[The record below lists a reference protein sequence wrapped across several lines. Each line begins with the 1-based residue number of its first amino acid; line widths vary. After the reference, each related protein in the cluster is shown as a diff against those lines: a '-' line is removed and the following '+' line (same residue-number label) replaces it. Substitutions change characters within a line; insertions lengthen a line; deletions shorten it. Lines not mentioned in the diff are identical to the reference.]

1 MGNNNQKPRAHALDA
16 LRGYA
21 IITMVLSAMEAFSV
35 LPRWM
40 YHAQV
45 PPPDHVFDPTIYGI
59 TWVDIIFPF
68 FLFSM
73 GAAIPLSLGRQH
85 AKGESIMKLTW
96 KTVQRWVKL
105 TFFAIF
111 IIHAFPFMLGYEQEW
126 MRYAMP
132 IFFFILL
139 CLMFM
144 PNPFGLSPYKARA
157 ITWSAY
163 LVAVGFMLLQPY
175 AGGAPFRLTDSDCIM
190 LILANVSL
198 TGSIIYLLTIGH
210 PLRRRAL
217 LPFLVALVMAAHTAN
232 SWPAL
237 LIHTSW
243 LPWLYLPAYQE
254 YLLIIIPGTVAG
266 EWIAQWLEKMK
277 ANDTSEGLVESV
289 QKKNE
294 AVLENVNPLKGGG
307 EAVLENGNPLKGGR
321 GAVLENGNK
330 VKNDEKAVLENVNP
344 LKGGRG
350 AVLENGNGVKNDE
363 KVVLENGNPLKGGGG
378 AVLENENK
386 VRTRSEEMKDKENS
400 LALPVAFLSLAL
412 IVVNVVLLFGR
423 HLVANL
429 VATMVLTALTAWLLR
444 SRREAGTTGVEAAKQ
459 RSASKDASSQNAA
472 KQEVSNREASSQEA
486 AEREVSNREASSQE
500 AAKQEVSSREA
511 SSQEASKQEVYN
523 HRSSSITASPTLH
536 FWQRLSSAGAYL
548 LLLGLC
554 LESYEGGIRKDDVT
568 LSYLFVTCG
577 LAFYALL
584 LLTVVCDHWH
594 VRWLCAPL
602 EMVGKNPMVAYVS
615 ASMVIIPVLIL
626 THIYPYIDALS
637 SQPLT
642 GFLKGVLLTTLCMAL
657 TAWFTHKRWFW
668 KT

>member
-210 PLRRRAL
+210 PLRRLAL
-217 LPFLVALVMAAHTAN
+217 LPFLVALFMAAHTAN

-277 ANDTSEGLVESV
+277 ANDTSKGLVKSY
-289 QKKNE
+289 QKKSE
-294 AVLENVNPLKGGG
+294 
-307 EAVLENGNPLKGGR
+307 
-321 GAVLENGNK
+321 AVLENGNK
-330 VKNDEKAVLENVNP
+330 VKNDEKAVLEKGNP
-344 LKGGRG
+344 LKGGRE
-350 AVLENGNGVKNDE
+350 AVLENGNKVKNDE
-363 KVVLENGNPLKGGGG
+363 KT
-378 AVLENENK
+378 VLENENK
-386 VRTRSEEMKDKENS
+386 VRTRSEEMKDKENA
-400 LALPVAFLSLAL
+400 LALPVALLSLAL

-459 RSASKDASSQNAA
+459 
-472 KQEVSNREASSQEA
+472 ETSNQ
-486 AEREVSNREASSQE
+486 
-500 AAKQEVSSREA
+500 K
-511 SSQEASKQEVYN
+511 
-523 HRSSSITASPTLH
+523 SSSAPASPTLH

-642 GFLKGVLLTTLCMAL
+642 GFLKGVLLTALCMAL

>member
-210 PLRRRAL
+210 PLRRLAL
-217 LPFLVALVMAAHTAN
+217 LPFLVALFMAAHTAN

-277 ANDTSEGLVESV
+277 ANDTSKGLVDNY

-294 AVLENVNPLKGGG
+294 AVLD
-307 EAVLENGNPLKGGR
+307 NGNPLKGGR

-330 VKNDEKAVLENVNP
+330 VKNDEKAVLENGNP
-344 LKGGRG
+344 LKGRRE

-363 KVVLENGNPLKGGGG
+363 KV
-378 AVLENENK
+378 VLENENK
-386 VRTRSEEMKDKENS
+386 VRTRSEEMKDKENA
-400 LALPVAFLSLAL
+400 LALPVALLSLAL

-459 RSASKDASSQNAA
+459 
-472 KQEVSNREASSQEA
+472 ETSNQ
-486 AEREVSNREASSQE
+486 
-500 AAKQEVSSREA
+500 
-511 SSQEASKQEVYN
+511 
-523 HRSSSITASPTLH
+523 RSSSAPASPTLH

-626 THIYPYIDALS
+626 TQLYPYIDALS

-642 GFLKGVLLTTLCMAL
+642 GFLKGVLLTALCMAL

>member
-210 PLRRRAL
+210 PLRRLAL
-217 LPFLVALVMAAHTAN
+217 LPFLVALFMAAHTAN

-277 ANDTSEGLVESV
+277 ANDTSKGLVESY

-294 AVLENVNPLKGGG
+294 AVLESG
-307 EAVLENGNPLKGGR
+307 
-321 GAVLENGNK
+321 
-330 VKNDEKAVLENVNP
+330 NP

-363 KVVLENGNPLKGGGG
+363 KVVLEN
-378 AVLENENK
+378 ENK
-386 VRTRSEEMKDKENS
+386 VRTRSEEMKDKENA

-486 AEREVSNREASSQE
+486 A
-500 AAKQEVSSREA
+500 KQEVSSREASLQEASKQEVSNREA

-523 HRSSSITASPTLH
+523 HRSSSIPASPTLH

-626 THIYPYIDALS
+626 TQLYPYIDALS

>member
-210 PLRRRAL
+210 PLRRLAL
-217 LPFLVALVMAAHTAN
+217 LPFLVALFMAAHTAN

-243 LPWLYLPAYQE
+243 LPWLYLPVYQE

-277 ANDTSEGLVESV
+277 ANDTSKGLVDNYK
-289 QKKNE
+289 KKNE
-294 AVLENVNPLKGGG
+294 AVLESG
-307 EAVLENGNPLKGGR
+307 
-321 GAVLENGNK
+321 
-330 VKNDEKAVLENVNP
+330 NP

-363 KVVLENGNPLKGGGG
+363 KVVLEN
-378 AVLENENK
+378 ENK
-386 VRTRSEEMKDKENS
+386 VRTRSEEMKDKENA

-459 RSASKDASSQNAA
+459 RSASRDASSQNAA
-472 KQEVSNREASSQEA
+472 KHEVSNREASSQEA
-486 AEREVSNREASSQE
+486 AEREVSSREASSQE
-500 AAKQEVSSREA
+500 AAQ
-511 SSQEASKQEVYN
+511 QEVYN
-523 HRSSSITASPTLH
+523 QKCSSIPASPTLH

-626 THIYPYIDALS
+626 MQLYPYIDALS

-642 GFLKGVLLTTLCMAL
+642 GFLKGVLLTALCMAL

>member
-210 PLRRRAL
+210 PLRRLAL
-217 LPFLVALVMAAHTAN
+217 LPFLIALFMAAHTAN

-243 LPWLYLPAYQE
+243 LPWLYLPAYQV

-277 ANDTSEGLVESV
+277 ANDTSKGLVDNYK
-289 QKKNE
+289 KKNE
-294 AVLENVNPLKGGG
+294 AVLESG
-307 EAVLENGNPLKGGR
+307 
-321 GAVLENGNK
+321 
-330 VKNDEKAVLENVNP
+330 NP

-363 KVVLENGNPLKGGGG
+363 KAVLENVNLLKGGGGAVLENGNKVKNDEK

-386 VRTRSEEMKDKENS
+386 VRTRSEEMKDKENA
-400 LALPVAFLSLAL
+400 LALPVALLSLAL
-412 IVVNVVLLFGR
+412 IIVNVVLLFGR

-486 AEREVSNREASSQE
+486 S
-500 AAKQEVSSREA
+500 KQEVSSREA

-523 HRSSSITASPTLH
+523 REASLQEAAQQEVYNQKCSSIPASPTLH

-626 THIYPYIDALS
+626 TQLYPYIDALS

-642 GFLKGVLLTTLCMAL
+642 GFLKGVLLTALCMAL

>member
-111 IIHAFPFMLGYEQEW
+111 IIHAFPFMLGYEKEW
-126 MRYAMP
+126 MCYAMP

-210 PLRRRAL
+210 PLRRLAL
-217 LPFLVALVMAAHTAN
+217 LPFLVALFMAAHTAN
-232 SWPAL
+232 SWPAQ

-277 ANDTSEGLVESV
+277 ANDTSKGLVENC
-289 QKKNE
+289 QKKNG
-294 AVLENVNPLKGGG
+294 AVLD
-307 EAVLENGNPLKGGR
+307 NGNPLKGGR

-330 VKNDEKAVLENVNP
+330 VKNDEKAVLENENP
-344 LKGGRG
+344 LNGGRG
-350 AVLENGNGVKNDE
+350 AVLENGNKVKNDE
-363 KVVLENGNPLKGGGG
+363 KT
-378 AVLENENK
+378 VLENENK
-386 VRTRSEEMKDKENS
+386 VRTRSEEMKDKENA
-400 LALPVAFLSLAL
+400 LALPVALLSLAL

-459 RSASKDASSQNAA
+459 
-472 KQEVSNREASSQEA
+472 EISNQ
-486 AEREVSNREASSQE
+486 
-500 AAKQEVSSREA
+500 K
-511 SSQEASKQEVYN
+511 
-523 HRSSSITASPTLH
+523 SSSAPASPTLH

-642 GFLKGVLLTTLCMAL
+642 GFLKGVLLTALCMAL

>member
-85 AKGESIMKLTW
+85 AKGESITKLTW

-210 PLRRRAL
+210 PLRRLAL
-217 LPFLVALVMAAHTAN
+217 LPFLIALFMAAHTAN
-232 SWPAL
+232 SWPAQ

-277 ANDTSEGLVESV
+277 AKDTGKGLVENY
-289 QKKNE
+289 QKKS
-294 AVLENVNPLKGGG
+294 

-321 GAVLENGNK
+321 GAVLESG
-330 VKNDEKAVLENVNP
+330 
-344 LKGGRG
+344 
-350 AVLENGNGVKNDE
+350 
-363 KVVLENGNPLKGGGG
+363 
-378 AVLENENK
+378 NK
-386 VRTRSEEMKDKENS
+386 VRTKSEEMKEKENA
-400 LALPVAFLSLAL
+400 LALPVALLSLAL
-412 IVVNVVLLFGR
+412 IVTNVVLLFGR
-423 HLVANL
+423 HLVVNL
-429 VATMVLTALTAWLLR
+429 IATIVLTALTAWLLR

-459 RSASKDASSQNAA
+459 RAASKDASSQGAA
-472 KQEVSNREASSQEA
+472 KQELSNREASSQEAAEQEVSNREASSQEA
-486 AEREVSNREASSQE
+486 AKQRISNREASSQE
-500 AAKQEVSSREA
+500 AAKQEVSN
-511 SSQEASKQEVYN
+511 QK
-523 HRSSSITASPTLH
+523 SSSSPASPTLH

-626 THIYPYIDALS
+626 TQLYPYIDALS

-642 GFLKGVLLTTLCMAL
+642 GFLKGVLLTALCMAL

>member
-126 MRYAMP
+126 MCYAMP

-144 PNPFGLSPYKARA
+144 PNPLGLSPYKARA

-210 PLRRRAL
+210 PLRRQAL
-217 LPFLVALVMAAHTAN
+217 LPFLVALFMAAHTAN

-277 ANDTSEGLVESV
+277 ANDKSKGLVDNY
-289 QKKNE
+289 QKKS
-294 AVLENVNPLKGGG
+294 

-321 GAVLENGNK
+321 EAVLENGNK
-330 VKNDEKAVLENVNP
+330 VKNDEKAVLEN
-344 LKGGRG
+344 
-350 AVLENGNGVKNDE
+350 
-363 KVVLENGNPLKGGGG
+363 
-378 AVLENENK
+378 ENK
-386 VRTRSEEMKDKENS
+386 VRTRSEEMKEKENA
-400 LALPVAFLSLAL
+400 LALPVALLSLAL

-444 SRREAGTTGVEAAKQ
+444 SRRKAGTTGVEAAKQ
-459 RSASKDASSQNAA
+459 
-472 KQEVSNREASSQEA
+472 ETSNQ
-486 AEREVSNREASSQE
+486 
-500 AAKQEVSSREA
+500 
-511 SSQEASKQEVYN
+511 
-523 HRSSSITASPTLH
+523 RSSSAPASPTLH

-637 SQPLT
+637 SEPLT
-642 GFLKGVLLTTLCMAL
+642 GFLKGVLLTALCMAL
-657 TAWFTHKRWFW
+657 TAWFTHMRWFW

>member
-210 PLRRRAL
+210 PLRRLAL
-217 LPFLVALVMAAHTAN
+217 LPFLVALFMAAHTAN

-277 ANDTSEGLVESV
+277 ANDTSKGLVYNY
-289 QKKNE
+289 QKKSE
-294 AVLENVNPLKGGG
+294 AVLENVNL
-307 EAVLENGNPLKGGR
+307 LKGGR
-321 GAVLENGNK
+321 EAVLENGNK
-330 VKNDEKAVLENVNP
+330 VKNDEKV
-344 LKGGRG
+344 
-350 AVLENGNGVKNDE
+350 
-363 KVVLENGNPLKGGGG
+363 
-378 AVLENENK
+378 VLENENK
-386 VRTRSEEMKDKENS
+386 VRTRSEEMKDKENA
-400 LALPVAFLSLAL
+400 LALPVALLSLAL

-459 RSASKDASSQNAA
+459 RAASKDASSQNAA
-472 KQEVSNREASSQEA
+472 KQEL
-486 AEREVSNREASSQE
+486 SNREASSQE
-500 AAKQEVSSREA
+500 AAKQEV
-511 SSQEASKQEVYN
+511 YN
-523 HRSSSITASPTLH
+523 QKSSSIPASPTLH

-642 GFLKGVLLTTLCMAL
+642 GFLKGVLLTALCMAL

>member
-210 PLRRRAL
+210 PLRRLAL
-217 LPFLVALVMAAHTAN
+217 LPFLVALFMAAHTAN

-254 YLLIIIPGTVAG
+254 YLLIIIPSTVAG

-277 ANDTSEGLVESV
+277 ANDTSKGLVDNY

-294 AVLENVNPLKGGG
+294 AVLEN
-307 EAVLENGNPLKGGR
+307 GNPLNGGR
-321 GAVLENGNK
+321 E
-330 VKNDEKAVLENVNP
+330 
-344 LKGGRG
+344 

-363 KVVLENGNPLKGGGG
+363 K

-386 VRTRSEEMKDKENS
+386 VRTRSEEMKEKENA
-400 LALPVAFLSLAL
+400 LALPVALLSLAL

-429 VATMVLTALTAWLLR
+429 VATMVLTVLTAWLLR

-459 RSASKDASSQNAA
+459 RAASRD
-472 KQEVSNREASSQEA
+472 
-486 AEREVSNREASSQE
+486 ASSQE
-500 AAKQEVSSREA
+500 AAKQEV
-511 SSQEASKQEVYN
+511 YN
-523 HRSSSITASPTLH
+523 QKSSSAPASPTLH

-642 GFLKGVLLTTLCMAL
+642 GFLKGVLLTALCMAL

>member
-1 MGNNNQKPRAHALDA
+1 MLFLSGSFHSLFRNRTFAFMKSRNMGNNNQKPRAHALDA

-21 IITMVLSAMEAFSV
+21 IITMVLSSMEAFSV

-85 AKGESIMKLTW
+85 AKGESITKLTW

-111 IIHAFPFMLGYEQEW
+111 IIHAFPFMLGYEQER

-175 AGGAPFRLTDSDCIM
+175 AGGAPFRLTASDCIM

-210 PLRRRAL
+210 PLRRLAL
-217 LPFLVALVMAAHTAN
+217 LPFLIALFMAAHTAN
-232 SWPAL
+232 SWPAQ

-277 ANDTSEGLVESV
+277 VKDTGKGFVENY
-289 QKKNE
+289 QINE
-294 AVLENVNPLKGGG
+294 E
-307 EAVLENGNPLKGGR
+307 VLENGNPLKGGR
-321 GAVLENGNK
+321 EAVPDNGK
-330 VKNDEKAVLENVNP
+330 
-344 LKGGRG
+344 
-350 AVLENGNGVKNDE
+350 GVKDVE
-363 KVVLENGNPLKGGGG
+363 KVVLENEIKDEEQEILENNEEKKGGRE
-378 AVLENENK
+378 AVLENGNK
-386 VRTRSEEMKDKENS
+386 VRTRSEEMKKKENA
-400 LALPVAFLSLAL
+400 LALPVALLSLAL

-429 VATMVLTALTAWLLR
+429 IATIVLTALTAWLLR
-444 SRREAGTTGVEAAKQ
+444 SRRKAGTTGVEAAKQ
-459 RSASKDASSQNAA
+459 RAASKDASSQNAA
-472 KQEVSNREASSQEA
+472 KQEL
-486 AEREVSNREASSQE
+486 SNREASSQE
-500 AAKQEVSSREA
+500 AAKQEVSNREA
-511 SSQEASKQEVYN
+511 SLQEAAKQEVYN
-523 HRSSSITASPTLH
+523 QKSSSAPASPTLH

-642 GFLKGVLLTTLCMAL
+642 GFLKGVLLTALCMAL

>member
-85 AKGESIMKLTW
+85 AKGESITKLTW

-144 PNPFGLSPYKARA
+144 PNSFGLSPYKARA

-163 LVAVGFMLLQPY
+163 LVVVGFMLLQPY

-210 PLRRRAL
+210 PLRRLAL
-217 LPFLVALVMAAHTAN
+217 LPFLIALFMAAHTAN
-232 SWPAL
+232 SWPAQ

-277 ANDTSEGLVESV
+277 ANDTSKGLVENY
-289 QKKNE
+289 QKKS
-294 AVLENVNPLKGGG
+294 

-321 GAVLENGNK
+321 EAVPENGK
-330 VKNDEKAVLENVNP
+330 
-344 LKGGRG
+344 
-350 AVLENGNGVKNDE
+350 GVKDVE
-363 KVVLENGNPLKGGGG
+363 K

-386 VRTRSEEMKDKENS
+386 VRTRSEEMKEKENA
-400 LALPVAFLSLAL
+400 LALPVALLSSAL

-444 SRREAGTTGVEAAKQ
+444 SRREAGSTGVEAARQ
-459 RSASKDASSQNAA
+459 RAVLKEASSQNAA
-472 KQEVSNREASSQEA
+472 KQEASNREASSQG
-486 AEREVSNREASSQE
+486 
-500 AAKQEVSSREA
+500 AAKQEVSN
-511 SSQEASKQEVYN
+511 QK
-523 HRSSSITASPTLH
+523 SSSTQASPTLH

-642 GFLKGVLLTTLCMAL
+642 GFLKGVLLTALCMAL

>member
-210 PLRRRAL
+210 PLRRLAL
-217 LPFLVALVMAAHTAN
+217 LPFLVALFMAAHTAN

-243 LPWLYLPAYQE
+243 LPWLYLPAYQV

-277 ANDTSEGLVESV
+277 ANDTSEGLVESY

-294 AVLENVNPLKGGG
+294 
-307 EAVLENGNPLKGGR
+307 
-321 GAVLENGNK
+321 
-330 VKNDEKAVLENVNP
+330 AVLENVNP

-363 KVVLENGNPLKGGGG
+363 KVVLEN
-378 AVLENENK
+378 ENK
-386 VRTRSEEMKDKENS
+386 VRTRSEEMKDKENA

-472 KQEVSNREASSQEA
+472 KQEVSN
-486 AEREVSNREASSQE
+486 
-500 AAKQEVSSREA
+500 REA

>member
-210 PLRRRAL
+210 PLRRLAL
-217 LPFLVALVMAAHTAN
+217 LPFLVALFMAAHTAN

-243 LPWLYLPAYQE
+243 LPWLYLPAYQV

-277 ANDTSEGLVESV
+277 ANDTSKGLVDNY
-289 QKKNE
+289 QKKS
-294 AVLENVNPLKGGG
+294 
-307 EAVLENGNPLKGGR
+307 EAVLENGNLLKGGR
-321 GAVLENGNK
+321 GS
-330 VKNDEKAVLENVNP
+330 
-344 LKGGRG
+344 
-350 AVLENGNGVKNDE
+350 VLENGNGVKNDE

-378 AVLENENK
+378 AVLENGNKVKNDEKAVLENENK
-386 VRTRSEEMKDKENS
+386 VRTRSEEMKDKENA

-459 RSASKDASSQNAA
+459 RVASKDASSQNAA
-472 KQEVSNREASSQEA
+472 KQEVSS
-486 AEREVSNREASSQE
+486 REASSQE
-500 AAKQEVSSREA
+500 AAKQEV
-511 SSQEASKQEVYN
+511 YN
-523 HRSSSITASPTLH
+523 QKCSSIPTSPTLH

-626 THIYPYIDALS
+626 TQLYPYIDALS

>member
-163 LVAVGFMLLQPY
+163 LVVVGFMLLQPY

-210 PLRRRAL
+210 PLRRLAL
-217 LPFLVALVMAAHTAN
+217 LPFLVALFMAAHTAN

-277 ANDTSEGLVESV
+277 ANDTSKGLVDNY
-289 QKKNE
+289 QKKKE
-294 AVLENVNPLKGGG
+294 
-307 EAVLENGNPLKGGR
+307 
-321 GAVLENGNK
+321 
-330 VKNDEKAVLENVNP
+330 AVLENVNP

-363 KVVLENGNPLKGGGG
+363 KVVLEN
-378 AVLENENK
+378 ENK
-386 VRTRSEEMKDKENS
+386 VRTRSEEMKDKENA

-429 VATMVLTALTAWLLR
+429 VATMVLTALSAWLLR
-444 SRREAGTTGVEAAKQ
+444 SRREAGTTGVETAKQ
-459 RSASKDASSQNAA
+459 RDASKDASSQNAA
-472 KQEVSNREASSQEA
+472 KQ
-486 AEREVSNREASSQE
+486 EVSNREASSQE

-523 HRSSSITASPTLH
+523 REASLQEAAQQEVYNQKCSSIPASPTLH
-536 FWQRLSSAGAYL
+536 FWQRLSLAGAYL

-626 THIYPYIDALS
+626 TQLYPYIDALS

-642 GFLKGVLLTTLCMAL
+642 GFLKGVLLTALCMAL

>member
-126 MRYAMP
+126 MRFAMP

-175 AGGAPFRLTDSDCIM
+175 AGGAPFRLADSDCIM

-210 PLRRRAL
+210 PLRRLAL
-217 LPFLVALVMAAHTAN
+217 LPFLIALFMAAHTAN
-232 SWPAL
+232 SWPAHI
-237 LIHTSW
+237 IHTSW

-277 ANDTSEGLVESV
+277 AKDTSKGLVDNY
-289 QKKNE
+289 QIN
-294 AVLENVNPLKGGG
+294 
-307 EAVLENGNPLKGGR
+307 EAVLENGNPLKGER
-321 GAVLENGNK
+321 GAVLESG
-330 VKNDEKAVLENVNP
+330 
-344 LKGGRG
+344 
-350 AVLENGNGVKNDE
+350 
-363 KVVLENGNPLKGGGG
+363 
-378 AVLENENK
+378 NK
-386 VRTRSEEMKDKENS
+386 VRTRSEEMKEKENA
-400 LALPVAFLSLAL
+400 LALPVALLSLAL
-412 IVVNVVLLFGR
+412 IVTNVVLLFGR
-423 HLVANL
+423 HLVVNL
-429 VATMVLTALTAWLLR
+429 IATIVLTALTAWLLR
-444 SRREAGTTGVEAAKQ
+444 SRREAGATGVEAAKQ
-459 RSASKDASSQNAA
+459 RAASKEASSQGAT

-486 AEREVSNREASSQE
+486 ARQEVSNREASSQEAAKQRISNREASSQE
-500 AAKQEVSSREA
+500 AAKQEVSN
-511 SSQEASKQEVYN
+511 QK
-523 HRSSSITASPTLH
+523 SSSTQASPTLH

-626 THIYPYIDALS
+626 TQLYPYIDALS
-637 SQPLT
+637 SEPLT
-642 GFLKGVLLTTLCMAL
+642 GFLKGVLLTALCMAL
-657 TAWFTHKRWFW
+657 TVWFTHKRWFW

>member
-210 PLRRRAL
+210 PLRRLAL
-217 LPFLVALVMAAHTAN
+217 LPFLVALFMAAHTAN

-277 ANDTSEGLVESV
+277 ANDTSKGLVDNY

-294 AVLENVNPLKGGG
+294 AVLENG
-307 EAVLENGNPLKGGR
+307 
-321 GAVLENGNK
+321 
-330 VKNDEKAVLENVNP
+330 NP

-363 KVVLENGNPLKGGGG
+363 KVVLEN
-378 AVLENENK
+378 ENK
-386 VRTRSEEMKDKENS
+386 VRTRSEEMKDKENA

-459 RSASKDASSQNAA
+459 RAASRDASSQNAA

-511 SSQEASKQEVYN
+511 SLQEAAKQEVYN

-626 THIYPYIDALS
+626 TQLYPYIDALS

-642 GFLKGVLLTTLCMAL
+642 GFLKGVLLTALCMAL

>member
-210 PLRRRAL
+210 PLRRLAL
-217 LPFLVALVMAAHTAN
+217 LPFLVALFMAAHTAN

-243 LPWLYLPAYQE
+243 LPWLYLPAYQV

-277 ANDTSEGLVESV
+277 ANDTSKGLVDNY
-289 QKKNE
+289 QKKS
-294 AVLENVNPLKGGG
+294 
-307 EAVLENGNPLKGGR
+307 EAVLENGNLLKGGR
-321 GAVLENGNK
+321 EAVLENWNK
-330 VKNDEKAVLENVNP
+330 VKNDEKVVLENGNP

-363 KVVLENGNPLKGGGG
+363 KVVLENGN
-378 AVLENENK
+378 K
-386 VRTRSEEMKDKENS
+386 VRTRSEEMKDKENA

-486 AEREVSNREASSQE
+486 AKQEFSNREASSQE
-500 AAKQEVSSREA
+500 AAKQEVS
-511 SSQEASKQEVYN
+511 N

>member
-210 PLRRRAL
+210 PLRRLAL
-217 LPFLVALVMAAHTAN
+217 LPFLVALFMAAHTAN
-232 SWPAL
+232 SWPAQ

-277 ANDTSEGLVESV
+277 TNDTSKGLVDNY

-294 AVLENVNPLKGGG
+294 AVLD
-307 EAVLENGNPLKGGR
+307 NGNPLKGGR

-330 VKNDEKAVLENVNP
+330 VKNDEKAVLEKGNP
-344 LKGGRG
+344 LKGGRE
-350 AVLENGNGVKNDE
+350 AVLENVNKVKNDE
-363 KVVLENGNPLKGGGG
+363 KV
-378 AVLENENK
+378 VLENENK
-386 VRTRSEEMKDKENS
+386 VRTRSEEMKDKENA
-400 LALPVAFLSLAL
+400 LALPVALLSLAL

-444 SRREAGTTGVEAAKQ
+444 SRRKAGTTGVEAAKQ
-459 RSASKDASSQNAA
+459 RAASQDASSQNAA
-472 KQEVSNREASSQEA
+472 KQELSNRD
-486 AEREVSNREASSQE
+486 ASSQE
-500 AAKQEVSSREA
+500 AAKQEVSN
-511 SSQEASKQEVYN
+511 QK
-523 HRSSSITASPTLH
+523 SSSIPASPTLH

-642 GFLKGVLLTTLCMAL
+642 GFLKGVLLTALCMAL

>member
-16 LRGYA
+16 MRGYA

-144 PNPFGLSPYKARA
+144 PNPFGLSPYKART

-210 PLRRRAL
+210 PLRRLAL
-217 LPFLVALVMAAHTAN
+217 LPFLVALFMAAHTAN

-277 ANDTSEGLVESV
+277 ANDTSKGLVDNY
-289 QKKNE
+289 QKKN
-294 AVLENVNPLKGGG
+294 
-307 EAVLENGNPLKGGR
+307 
-321 GAVLENGNK
+321 GAVLENG
-330 VKNDEKAVLENVNP
+330 NP

-363 KVVLENGNPLKGGGG
+363 K
-378 AVLENENK
+378 AVLENENPLNGGRGAVLENGNGVK
-386 VRTRSEEMKDKENS
+386 NDEKAVLENENMVRTRSEEMKDKENA
-400 LALPVAFLSLAL
+400 LALPVALLSSAL

-459 RSASKDASSQNAA
+459 
-472 KQEVSNREASSQEA
+472 ETSNQ
-486 AEREVSNREASSQE
+486 
-500 AAKQEVSSREA
+500 K
-511 SSQEASKQEVYN
+511 
-523 HRSSSITASPTLH
+523 SSSTPASPTLH

-642 GFLKGVLLTTLCMAL
+642 GFLKGVLLTALCMAL

>member
-210 PLRRRAL
+210 PLRRLAL
-217 LPFLVALVMAAHTAN
+217 LPFLVALFMAAHTAN
-232 SWPAL
+232 SWPTL

-277 ANDTSEGLVESV
+277 ANDTSKGLVESF

-294 AVLENVNPLKGGG
+294 
-307 EAVLENGNPLKGGR
+307 
-321 GAVLENGNK
+321 
-330 VKNDEKAVLENVNP
+330 AVLENVNP

-363 KVVLENGNPLKGGGG
+363 KVVLED
-378 AVLENENK
+378 ENK
-386 VRTRSEEMKDKENS
+386 VRTRSEEMKEKENA

-412 IVVNVVLLFGR
+412 IIVNVVLLFGR

-459 RSASKDASSQNAA
+459 RAASRDASSQNAA
-472 KQEVSNREASSQEA
+472 KHEVSNREASSQEA
-486 AEREVSNREASSQE
+486 AEREVYNREASSQE
-500 AAKQEVSSREA
+500 AAKQEV
-511 SSQEASKQEVYN
+511 YN
-523 HRSSSITASPTLH
+523 QKCSSIPASPTLH

-594 VRWLCAPL
+594 VCWLCAPL

-626 THIYPYIDALS
+626 TQLYPYIDALS

-642 GFLKGVLLTTLCMAL
+642 GFLKGVLLTALCMAL

>member
-85 AKGESIMKLTW
+85 AKGESITKLTW

-132 IFFFILL
+132 VFFFILL

-163 LVAVGFMLLQPY
+163 LVAIGFMLLQPY

-210 PLRRRAL
+210 PLRRLAL
-217 LPFLVALVMAAHTAN
+217 LPFLIALFMAAHTAN
-232 SWPAL
+232 SWPAQ

-277 ANDTSEGLVESV
+277 VKDTGKGLVEKY
-289 QKKNE
+289 QINE
-294 AVLENVNPLKGGG
+294 E
-307 EAVLENGNPLKGGR
+307 VLENGNPLKGGR
-321 GAVLENGNK
+321 EAVPENGK
-330 VKNDEKAVLENVNP
+330 
-344 LKGGRG
+344 
-350 AVLENGNGVKNDE
+350 GVKDVE
-363 KVVLENGNPLKGGGG
+363 KVVLENEIKDEEQEVLENKEEKKGGRE
-378 AVLENENK
+378 AVLENGNK
-386 VRTRSEEMKDKENS
+386 VRTRSEEMKEKENA
-400 LALPVAFLSLAL
+400 LALPVALLSLAL
-412 IVVNVVLLFGR
+412 IVTNVVLLFGR

-429 VATMVLTALTAWLLR
+429 IATIVLTALTAWLLR
-444 SRREAGTTGVEAAKQ
+444 SRREAGSTGVEAARQ
-459 RSASKDASSQNAA
+459 RAALKEASSQNAA
-472 KQEVSNREASSQEA
+472 KQEVSDRETSSQG
-486 AEREVSNREASSQE
+486 
-500 AAKQEVSSREA
+500 AAKQEVSN
-511 SSQEASKQEVYN
+511 QK
-523 HRSSSITASPTLH
+523 SSSTQASPTLH

-626 THIYPYIDALS
+626 TQLYPYIDALS
-637 SQPLT
+637 SEPLT
-642 GFLKGVLLTTLCMAL
+642 GFLKGVLLTALCMAL

>member
-126 MRYAMP
+126 MCYAMP

-210 PLRRRAL
+210 PLRRLAL
-217 LPFLVALVMAAHTAN
+217 LPFLVALFMAAHTAN

-277 ANDTSEGLVESV
+277 ANDTSKGLVENY
-289 QKKNE
+289 QKKN
-294 AVLENVNPLKGGG
+294 

-321 GAVLENGNK
+321 GAVLESGNK
-330 VKNDEKAVLENVNP
+330 VKNDENV
-344 LKGGRG
+344 
-350 AVLENGNGVKNDE
+350 
-363 KVVLENGNPLKGGGG
+363 
-378 AVLENENK
+378 VLENENK
-386 VRTRSEEMKDKENS
+386 VKTRSEEMKDKENA
-400 LALPVAFLSLAL
+400 LALPVALLSLAL

-459 RSASKDASSQNAA
+459 
-472 KQEVSNREASSQEA
+472 ETSNQ
-486 AEREVSNREASSQE
+486 
-500 AAKQEVSSREA
+500 
-511 SSQEASKQEVYN
+511 
-523 HRSSSITASPTLH
+523 RSSSAPASPTLH

-577 LAFYALL
+577 LAFYALS

-642 GFLKGVLLTTLCMAL
+642 GFLKGVLLTALCMAL

>member
-210 PLRRRAL
+210 PLRRLAL
-217 LPFLVALVMAAHTAN
+217 LPFLVALFMAAHTAN

-277 ANDTSEGLVESV
+277 ANDTSKGLVDNY
-289 QKKNE
+289 KK
-294 AVLENVNPLKGGG
+294 KS
-307 EAVLENGNPLKGGR
+307 EAVLENGNPLKG
-321 GAVLENGNK
+321 V
-330 VKNDEKAVLENVNP
+330 
-344 LKGGRG
+344 RG

-363 KVVLENGNPLKGGGG
+363 K

-386 VRTRSEEMKDKENS
+386 VRTRSEEMKEKENA
-400 LALPVAFLSLAL
+400 LALPVALLSLAL

-444 SRREAGTTGVEAAKQ
+444 SRRKAGTTGVEAAKQ
-459 RSASKDASSQNAA
+459 DT
-472 KQEVSNREASSQEA
+472 SNQ
-486 AEREVSNREASSQE
+486 
-500 AAKQEVSSREA
+500 
-511 SSQEASKQEVYN
+511 
-523 HRSSSITASPTLH
+523 RSSSTPASPTLH

-626 THIYPYIDALS
+626 TQLYPYIDSLS

-642 GFLKGVLLTTLCMAL
+642 GFLKGVLLTALCMAL

>member
-163 LVAVGFMLLQPY
+163 IVAVGFMLLQPY

-210 PLRRRAL
+210 PLRRLAL
-217 LPFLVALVMAAHTAN
+217 LPFLVALFMAAHTAN

-243 LPWLYLPAYQE
+243 LPWLYLPAYQV

-277 ANDTSEGLVESV
+277 ANDTSKGLVDNY
-289 QKKNE
+289 QKKS
-294 AVLENVNPLKGGG
+294 
-307 EAVLENGNPLKGGR
+307 EAVLENGNLLKGGR
-321 GAVLENGNK
+321 E
-330 VKNDEKAVLENVNP
+330 
-344 LKGGRG
+344 
-350 AVLENGNGVKNDE
+350 
-363 KVVLENGNPLKGGGG
+363 

-386 VRTRSEEMKDKENS
+386 VRTRSEEMKDKENA
-400 LALPVAFLSLAL
+400 LALPVALLSLAL
-412 IVVNVVLLFGR
+412 IIVNVVLLFGR

-459 RSASKDASSQNAA
+459 RAASRDASSQNAA

-486 AEREVSNREASSQE
+486 AEREVS
-500 AAKQEVSSREA
+500 SREA

-523 HRSSSITASPTLH
+523 QKTSSIPASPTLH

-642 GFLKGVLLTTLCMAL
+642 GFLKGVLLTALCMAL

>member
-210 PLRRRAL
+210 PLRRLAL
-217 LPFLVALVMAAHTAN
+217 LPFLVALFMAAHTAN

-243 LPWLYLPAYQE
+243 LPWLYLPAYQV

-266 EWIAQWLEKMK
+266 EWIAQWLETMK
-277 ANDTSEGLVESV
+277 ANDTSKGLVESY

-294 AVLENVNPLKGGG
+294 AVLENVNPLKGGR
-307 EAVLENGNPLKGGR
+307 EAVLENG
-321 GAVLENGNK
+321 
-330 VKNDEKAVLENVNP
+330 NP

-363 KVVLENGNPLKGGGG
+363 KVVLEN
-378 AVLENENK
+378 ENK
-386 VRTRSEEMKDKENS
+386 VRTRSEEMKDKENA
-400 LALPVAFLSLAL
+400 LALPVALLSLAL
-412 IVVNVVLLFGR
+412 IIVNVVLLFGR

-459 RSASKDASSQNAA
+459 RAASRDASSQN
-472 KQEVSNREASSQEA
+472 
-486 AEREVSNREASSQE
+486 

-511 SSQEASKQEVYN
+511 SSQEAAKQEVSNREASLQEAAKQEVYN
-523 HRSSSITASPTLH
+523 QKTSSIPASPTLH

>member
-85 AKGESIMKLTW
+85 AKGESITKLTW

-175 AGGAPFRLTDSDCIM
+175 AGGAPFRLADSDCIM

-210 PLRRRAL
+210 PLRRLAL
-217 LPFLVALVMAAHTAN
+217 LPFLIALFMAAHTAN
-232 SWPAL
+232 SWPAQ

-277 ANDTSEGLVESV
+277 AKDTGKGLVENY
-289 QKKNE
+289 QKKS
-294 AVLENVNPLKGGG
+294 
-307 EAVLENGNPLKGGR
+307 EAVLENGNPLKGER
-321 GAVLENGNK
+321 GAVLESGNK
-330 VKNDEKAVLENVNP
+330 
-344 LKGGRG
+344 
-350 AVLENGNGVKNDE
+350 VKNDE
-363 KVVLENGNPLKGGGG
+363 KVVLEN
-378 AVLENENK
+378 ENK
-386 VRTRSEEMKDKENS
+386 VRTKSEEMKEKENA
-400 LALPVAFLSLAL
+400 LALPVALLSLAL
-412 IVVNVVLLFGR
+412 IVTNVVLLFGR

-429 VATMVLTALTAWLLR
+429 IATIVLTALTAWLLR
-444 SRREAGTTGVEAAKQ
+444 SRREAGSTGVEAAKQ
-459 RSASKDASSQNAA
+459 RAASKEASSQGAA
-472 KQEVSNREASSQEA
+472 KQELSNRETSSQEAAKQRISNREASSQEA
-486 AEREVSNREASSQE
+486 AEQEVSNQ
-500 AAKQEVSSREA
+500 K
-511 SSQEASKQEVYN
+511 
-523 HRSSSITASPTLH
+523 SSSTPASPTLH

-626 THIYPYIDALS
+626 TQLYPYIDALS

-642 GFLKGVLLTTLCMAL
+642 GFLKGVLLTALCMAL

>member
-210 PLRRRAL
+210 PLRRLAL
-217 LPFLVALVMAAHTAN
+217 LPFLVALFMAAHTAN

-243 LPWLYLPAYQE
+243 LPWLYLPAYQV

-277 ANDTSEGLVESV
+277 ANDTSEGLVESY

-294 AVLENVNPLKGGG
+294 
-307 EAVLENGNPLKGGR
+307 
-321 GAVLENGNK
+321 
-330 VKNDEKAVLENVNP
+330 AVLENVNP

-378 AVLENENK
+378 AVLENGNGVKNDEKVVLENENK
-386 VRTRSEEMKDKENS
+386 VRTRSEEMKDKENA

-459 RSASKDASSQNAA
+459 RAASRDASSQNAA

-486 AEREVSNREASSQE
+486 AKQEVYNREASSQE
-500 AAKQEVSSREA
+500 AAKQEV
-511 SSQEASKQEVYN
+511 YN
-523 HRSSSITASPTLH
+523 QKCSSIPASPTLH

-642 GFLKGVLLTTLCMAL
+642 GFLKGVLLTALCMAL

>member
-210 PLRRRAL
+210 PLRRLAL
-217 LPFLVALVMAAHTAN
+217 LPFLVALFMAAHTAN

-277 ANDTSEGLVESV
+277 ANDTSKGLVDNY

-294 AVLENVNPLKGGG
+294 AVLENVNPLKS
-307 EAVLENGNPLKGGR
+307 R
-321 GAVLENGNK
+321 
-330 VKNDEKAVLENVNP
+330 
-344 LKGGRG
+344 RG

-363 KVVLENGNPLKGGGG
+363 KVVLEN
-378 AVLENENK
+378 ENK
-386 VRTRSEEMKDKENS
+386 VRTRSEEMKDKENA

-472 KQEVSNREASSQEA
+472 KQEVSNREASL
-486 AEREVSNREASSQE
+486 QE
-500 AAKQEVSSREA
+500 AAKQEV
-511 SSQEASKQEVYN
+511 YN
-523 HRSSSITASPTLH
+523 QKCSSIPASPTLH

>member
-126 MRYAMP
+126 MCYAMP

-210 PLRRRAL
+210 PLRRLAL
-217 LPFLVALVMAAHTAN
+217 LPFLVALFMAAHTAN

-277 ANDTSEGLVESV
+277 ANDTSKGLVDNY
-289 QKKNE
+289 QKKN
-294 AVLENVNPLKGGG
+294 

-321 GAVLENGNK
+321 E
-330 VKNDEKAVLENVNP
+330 
-344 LKGGRG
+344 

-363 KVVLENGNPLKGGGG
+363 K

-386 VRTRSEEMKDKENS
+386 VRTRSEEMKEKENA
-400 LALPVAFLSLAL
+400 LALPVALLSLAL

-444 SRREAGTTGVEAAKQ
+444 SRRKAGTTGVEAAKQ
-459 RSASKDASSQNAA
+459 RAASKDASSQNAA

-486 AEREVSNREASSQE
+486 A
-500 AAKQEVSSREA
+500 
-511 SSQEASKQEVYN
+511 KQEVYN
-523 HRSSSITASPTLH
+523 QKSSSTPASPTLH

-626 THIYPYIDALS
+626 TQLYPYIDALS

-642 GFLKGVLLTTLCMAL
+642 GFLKGVLLTALCMAL

>member
-210 PLRRRAL
+210 PLRRLAL
-217 LPFLVALVMAAHTAN
+217 LPFLIALFMAAHTAN

-277 ANDTSEGLVESV
+277 ANDTSKGLVDNY
-289 QKKNE
+289 QKKS
-294 AVLENVNPLKGGG
+294 
-307 EAVLENGNPLKGGR
+307 EAVLENGNPLNGGR
-321 GAVLENGNK
+321 E
-330 VKNDEKAVLENVNP
+330 
-344 LKGGRG
+344 

-363 KVVLENGNPLKGGGG
+363 K

-386 VRTRSEEMKDKENS
+386 VRTRSEEMKEKENA
-400 LALPVAFLSLAL
+400 LALPVALLSLAL

-444 SRREAGTTGVEAAKQ
+444 SRRKAGTIGVEAAKQ
-459 RSASKDASSQNAA
+459 RAASKD
-472 KQEVSNREASSQEA
+472 
-486 AEREVSNREASSQE
+486 ASSQE
-500 AAKQEVSSREA
+500 AAKQEV
-511 SSQEASKQEVYN
+511 YN
-523 HRSSSITASPTLH
+523 QKSSSAPASPTLH

-642 GFLKGVLLTTLCMAL
+642 GFLKGVLLTALCMAL

>member
-210 PLRRRAL
+210 PLRRLAL
-217 LPFLVALVMAAHTAN
+217 LPFLVALFMAAHTAN

-277 ANDTSEGLVESV
+277 ANDTSKGLVESY

-294 AVLENVNPLKGGG
+294 AVLES
-307 EAVLENGNPLKGGR
+307 GNPLKGGS

-330 VKNDEKAVLENVNP
+330 VKNDEKAVLEKGNT
-344 LKGGRG
+344 LKGRKE
-350 AVLENGNGVKNDE
+350 AVLENGNKVKNDE
-363 KVVLENGNPLKGGGG
+363 KT
-378 AVLENENK
+378 VLENENK
-386 VRTRSEEMKDKENS
+386 VRTRSEEMKEKENA
-400 LALPVAFLSLAL
+400 LALPVALLSSAL

-459 RSASKDASSQNAA
+459 RAASRDASSQNAA
-472 KQEVSNREASSQEA
+472 K
-486 AEREVSNREASSQE
+486 REVSNREASSQE
-500 AAKQEVSSREA
+500 AAKQEV
-511 SSQEASKQEVYN
+511 YN
-523 HRSSSITASPTLH
+523 QKCSSIQASPTLH

-626 THIYPYIDALS
+626 TQLYPYIDVLS

-642 GFLKGVLLTTLCMAL
+642 GFLKGVLLTALCMAL

>member
-144 PNPFGLSPYKARA
+144 SNPFGLSPYKARA

-210 PLRRRAL
+210 PLRRLAL
-217 LPFLVALVMAAHTAN
+217 LPFLVALFMAAHTAN

-277 ANDTSEGLVESV
+277 ANDTSKGLVDNY

-294 AVLENVNPLKGGG
+294 
-307 EAVLENGNPLKGGR
+307 
-321 GAVLENGNK
+321 
-330 VKNDEKAVLENVNP
+330 AVLENVNP

-363 KVVLENGNPLKGGGG
+363 KVVLEN
-378 AVLENENK
+378 ENK
-386 VRTRSEEMKDKENS
+386 VRTRSEEMKDKENA

-486 AEREVSNREASSQE
+486 A
-500 AAKQEVSSREA
+500 
-511 SSQEASKQEVYN
+511 KQEVYN
-523 HRSSSITASPTLH
+523 HRSSSIPASPTLH

-626 THIYPYIDALS
+626 TQLYPYIDALS

>member
-210 PLRRRAL
+210 HLRRLAL
-217 LPFLVALVMAAHTAN
+217 LPFLVALFMAAHTAN
-232 SWPAL
+232 SWPAQ

-277 ANDTSEGLVESV
+277 ANDMSKGLVDNY
-289 QKKNE
+289 QKKN
-294 AVLENVNPLKGGG
+294 

-330 VKNDEKAVLENVNP
+330 VKNDEKAVLEKGNP
-344 LKGGRG
+344 LKGGRE
-350 AVLENGNGVKNDE
+350 AVLENVNKVKNDE
-363 KVVLENGNPLKGGGG
+363 KV
-378 AVLENENK
+378 VLENENK
-386 VRTRSEEMKDKENS
+386 VRTRSEEMKDKENA
-400 LALPVAFLSLAL
+400 LALPVALLSLAL

-459 RSASKDASSQNAA
+459 RAASKDASSQEAA

-486 AEREVSNREASSQE
+486 A
-500 AAKQEVSSREA
+500 KQEISN
-511 SSQEASKQEVYN
+511 QK
-523 HRSSSITASPTLH
+523 SSSAPASPTLH

-642 GFLKGVLLTTLCMAL
+642 GFLKGVLLTALCMAL

>member
-210 PLRRRAL
+210 PLRRLAL
-217 LPFLVALVMAAHTAN
+217 LPFLVALFMAAHTAN

-277 ANDTSEGLVESV
+277 ANDMSKGLVDNY
-289 QKKNE
+289 QKKS
-294 AVLENVNPLKGGG
+294 

-321 GAVLENGNK
+321 GAVLENGN
-330 VKNDEKAVLENVNP
+330 
-344 LKGGRG
+344 
-350 AVLENGNGVKNDE
+350 GVKNDE
-363 KVVLENGNPLKGGGG
+363 K

-386 VRTRSEEMKDKENS
+386 VRTRSEEMKEKENA
-400 LALPVAFLSLAL
+400 LALPVALLSLAL

-444 SRREAGTTGVEAAKQ
+444 SRRKAGTTGVEAAKQ
-459 RSASKDASSQNAA
+459 RAASKDASSQNAA
-472 KQEVSNREASSQEA
+472 KQEL
-486 AEREVSNREASSQE
+486 SNREASSQE
-500 AAKQEVSSREA
+500 AAKQEV
-511 SSQEASKQEVYN
+511 YN
-523 HRSSSITASPTLH
+523 QKSSSIPASPTLH

-642 GFLKGVLLTTLCMAL
+642 GFLKGVLLTALCMAL

>member
-163 LVAVGFMLLQPY
+163 LVVVGFMLLQPY

-210 PLRRRAL
+210 PLRRLAL
-217 LPFLVALVMAAHTAN
+217 LPFLVALFMAAHTAN

-277 ANDTSEGLVESV
+277 ANDTSKGLVDNY
-289 QKKNE
+289 QKKS
-294 AVLENVNPLKGGG
+294 
-307 EAVLENGNPLKGGR
+307 EAVLENG
-321 GAVLENGNK
+321 
-330 VKNDEKAVLENVNP
+330 NP

-363 KVVLENGNPLKGGGG
+363 KVVLED
-378 AVLENENK
+378 ENK
-386 VRTRSEEMKDKENS
+386 VRTRSEEMKEKENA

-412 IVVNVVLLFGR
+412 IIVNVVLLFGR

-459 RSASKDASSQNAA
+459 RAASRDASSQNAA
-472 KQEVSNREASSQEA
+472 KH
-486 AEREVSNREASSQE
+486 EVSNREASSQE

-642 GFLKGVLLTTLCMAL
+642 GFLKGVLLTALCMAL
-657 TAWFTHKRWFW
+657 TAWFTHKRLFW

>member
-144 PNPFGLSPYKARA
+144 PNPFGLSQYKARA

-210 PLRRRAL
+210 PLRRLAL
-217 LPFLVALVMAAHTAN
+217 LPFLVALFMAAHTAN

-243 LPWLYLPAYQE
+243 LPWLYLPAYQV

-277 ANDTSEGLVESV
+277 ANDTSKGLVESY

-294 AVLENVNPLKGGG
+294 
-307 EAVLENGNPLKGGR
+307 
-321 GAVLENGNK
+321 
-330 VKNDEKAVLENVNP
+330 AVLENVNP

-363 KVVLENGNPLKGGGG
+363 KVVLEN
-378 AVLENENK
+378 ENK
-386 VRTRSEEMKDKENS
+386 VRTRSEEMKDKENA

-472 KQEVSNREASSQEA
+472 KQEVSNREASL
-486 AEREVSNREASSQE
+486 QE

-523 HRSSSITASPTLH
+523 HRSSSIPASPTLH

-626 THIYPYIDALS
+626 TQLYPYIDALS

>member
-85 AKGESIMKLTW
+85 AKGESIMRLTW

-126 MRYAMP
+126 MCYAMP

-144 PNPFGLSPYKARA
+144 PNPLGLSPYKARA

-210 PLRRRAL
+210 PLRRLAL
-217 LPFLVALVMAAHTAN
+217 LPFLVALFMAAHTAN

-277 ANDTSEGLVESV
+277 ANDKSKGLVDNY
-289 QKKNE
+289 QKKS
-294 AVLENVNPLKGGG
+294 

-321 GAVLENGNK
+321 EAVLENGNK
-330 VKNDEKAVLENVNP
+330 VKNDEKAVLEN
-344 LKGGRG
+344 
-350 AVLENGNGVKNDE
+350 
-363 KVVLENGNPLKGGGG
+363 
-378 AVLENENK
+378 ENK
-386 VRTRSEEMKDKENS
+386 VRTRSEEMKEKENA
-400 LALPVAFLSLAL
+400 LALPVALLSLAL

-444 SRREAGTTGVEAAKQ
+444 SRREAGTTDVEAAKQ
-459 RSASKDASSQNAA
+459 RAASKDASSQNAA
-472 KQEVSNREASSQEA
+472 KQEL
-486 AEREVSNREASSQE
+486 SNREASSQE
-500 AAKQEVSSREA
+500 AAKQEV
-511 SSQEASKQEVYN
+511 YN
-523 HRSSSITASPTLH
+523 QKSSSIPASPTLH

-642 GFLKGVLLTTLCMAL
+642 GFLKGVLLTALCMAL

>member
-144 PNPFGLSPYKARA
+144 SNPFGLSPYKARA

-210 PLRRRAL
+210 PLRRLAL
-217 LPFLVALVMAAHTAN
+217 LPFLVALFMAAHTAN

-277 ANDTSEGLVESV
+277 ANDTSKGLVDNY
-289 QKKNE
+289 QKKSE
-294 AVLENVNPLKGGG
+294 AVLESG
-307 EAVLENGNPLKGGR
+307 
-321 GAVLENGNK
+321 
-330 VKNDEKAVLENVNP
+330 NP

-363 KVVLENGNPLKGGGG
+363 KVVLESGNGVKNDEKV
-378 AVLENENK
+378 VLENENK
-386 VRTRSEEMKDKENS
+386 VRTRSEEMKDKENA
-400 LALPVAFLSLAL
+400 LALPVALLSLAL

-444 SRREAGTTGVEAAKQ
+444 SRREACTPGVEAAKQ
-459 RSASKDASSQNAA
+459 RVASKDASSQNAA
-472 KQEVSNREASSQEA
+472 KQEVSS
-486 AEREVSNREASSQE
+486 REASSQE
-500 AAKQEVSSREA
+500 AAKQEVSNREA
-511 SSQEASKQEVYN
+511 SLQEAAKQEVYN
-523 HRSSSITASPTLH
+523 QKCSSIPASPTLH

-626 THIYPYIDALS
+626 TQLYPYIDALS

-642 GFLKGVLLTTLCMAL
+642 GFLKGVLLTALCMAL

>member
-210 PLRRRAL
+210 PLRRLAL
-217 LPFLVALVMAAHTAN
+217 LPFLIALFMAAHTAN

-277 ANDTSEGLVESV
+277 ANDTSKGLVKSY
-289 QKKNE
+289 QKKS
-294 AVLENVNPLKGGG
+294 

-330 VKNDEKAVLENVNP
+330 VKNDEKT
-344 LKGGRG
+344 
-350 AVLENGNGVKNDE
+350 
-363 KVVLENGNPLKGGGG
+363 
-378 AVLENENK
+378 VLENENK
-386 VRTRSEEMKDKENS
+386 VRTRSEEMKDKENT
-400 LALPVAFLSLAL
+400 LALPVALLSLAL

-444 SRREAGTTGVEAAKQ
+444 SRRKAGTTGVEAAKQ
-459 RSASKDASSQNAA
+459 RAASKDASSQNAAKQELSNREASLQEAA

-486 AEREVSNREASSQE
+486 A
-500 AAKQEVSSREA
+500 
-511 SSQEASKQEVYN
+511 KQEVYN
-523 HRSSSITASPTLH
+523 QKTSSVPASPTLH

-626 THIYPYIDALS
+626 TQLYPYIDALS

-642 GFLKGVLLTTLCMAL
+642 GFLKGVLLTALCMAL